1 MAVICLLMSV
11 FMIVNFPEVI
21 NYQYI
26 ELFLIHMLLIPLVYH
41 VLGFTEA
48 TQVEF
53 SEMNESQSKN
63 VADGLAWSYYF
74 GYLKLVLPDLHD
86 TINRTDQE
94 IDGVALRDHIEDHKM
109 FIVIP
114 KDCYCYKSF
123 SEVDGR
129 IEFVSSTANLEISR
143 AGVQRRVYKQSVYKV
158 QPSNGETFYCLMEY
172 ATPLLSLFD
181 MATERRSGFT
191 EADKEQQADMFY
203 RRLKEILDG
212 DMACVGKYHIVLTSN
227 ANRNLADIMAQ
238 EIKRSRQP
246 PQYVKLP
253 TEM

>member
-1 MAVICLLMSV
+1 MSA
-11 FMIVNFPEVI
+11 FMIGIFPEAV
-21 NYQYI
+21 NYQYC
-26 ELFLIHMLLIPLVYH
+26 ELFLIHMLLIPLIYH

-114 KDCYCYKSF
+114 KDCYCYESF
-123 SEVDGR
+123 NKVDER
-129 IEFVSSTANLEISR
+129 IEFVSSTADLEISR

-158 QPSNGETFYCLMEY
+158 QSSNGETFYCLMEY
-172 ATPLLSLFD
+172 ATPLLSMFD
-181 MATERRSGFT
+181 MVKERRSGFT
-191 EADKEQQADMFY
+191 DADKEQQADMFY

-212 DMACVGKYHIVLTSN
+212 DMACIGKYHIVLTSN
-227 ANRNLADIMAQ
+227 ANRNLADIMAK
-238 EIKRSRQP
+238 EIMKSRQP
-246 PQYVKLP
+246 PPHVNI
-253 TEM
+253 EAAD